1 MTGVAELDWLSQNGM
16 GVESP
21 LGHHQVIA
29 LLLGLLELI
38 VEVEVWNE
46 TTLLIR

>member
-1 MTGVAELDWLSQNGM
+1 MAGVAELDWLSQNGM
-16 GVESP
+16 GVERP

-38 VEVEVWNE
+38 VEVEIWNE